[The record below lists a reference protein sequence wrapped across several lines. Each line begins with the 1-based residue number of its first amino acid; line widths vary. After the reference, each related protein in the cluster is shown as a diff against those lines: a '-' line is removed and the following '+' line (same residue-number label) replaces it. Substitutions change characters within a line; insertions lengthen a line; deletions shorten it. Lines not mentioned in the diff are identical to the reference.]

1 MRFLEKCTILYM
13 NIPIRNHCL
22 VKNPELWF
30 PYHIL
35 YVIIVN
41 HIMSVF
47 FKGKK
52 NLYSFLKQTKSVSFP
67 YKINCKSVHTLVVW
81 CFCTV
86 DIWSRTLFPPPPCSV
101 LYKIKNSLVVFT
113 AMSDLILLFVLIFL
127 IITTHLLVGSRAD
140 FWLMSNPQNW
150 EPGKCWDNLHCFIP
164 IVKNN
169 WPWELWTKCVWLNF
183 NFSHAFHSYKN
194 STSRHL

>member
-1 MRFLEKCTILYM
+1 MKFLEKYTILYM

-22 VKNPELWF
+22 VKNFELWF

-47 FKGKK
+47 FKEKK
-52 NLYSFLKQTKSVSFP
+52 NLYSFLKQAKSVSFP
-67 YKINCKSVHTLVVW
+67 YKINCKSVHTLLVW

-86 DIWSRTLFPPPPCSV
+86 DIWPHTLFLLPPPCPV

-127 IITTHLLVGSRAD
+127 IITTHFAGGIQSWLLANVKYSELRSR
-140 FWLMSNPQNW
+140 
-150 EPGKCWDNLHCFIP
+150 KCWDTHTASFI
-164 IVKNN
+164 
-169 WPWELWTKCVWLNF
+169 
-183 NFSHAFHSYKN
+183 
-194 STSRHL
+194 